1 MTKEEFTAL
10 TKEKELLGW
19 VFWCKDNAYTASSYT
34 PGKTEEE
41 FKIGLSIIGRYGYE
55 EINITNFEKF
65 NYKTTGMMDAIIYTA
80 MMQMKYTIRNT
91 IGAM

>member
-19 VFWCKDNAYTASSYT
+19 VFWDKDHAYTVSSYT

-65 NYKTTGMMDAIIYTA
+65 NYKTTGEMYAAIYFAQIH
-80 MMQMKYTIRNT
+80 MKDMIKST